1 MIIKNI
7 LNRSYHYTMKNKIQY
22 TFWEL
27 INECSIEIPTIQR
40 DYTYGRESAKSI
52 CEKLI
57 GSILNSLKKDNY
69 PLHLDFVYGKKLGIE
84 NFNELER
91 NKNSID
97 TLLVSLKNYAENL
110 NIEIDF
116 ETNQKNSSVAEF
128 VTFIPL
134 DGQQRLTSLFL
145 IHWYV
150 ANLLNKEDAKITLK
164 RFKYA
169 TRSSSKEF
177 LLFLVKNY
185 FHTENKSELL
195 SESIENHEDFFTKW
209 KKDPTVLGML
219 IVLDMIHK
227 QFIEKQLDDI
237 RVWENLTSKDIVTF
251 DFFDLDDFELTDELY
266 LKMNARGKKLTHF
279 ENFKAWLNKNQSEN
293 IQIEDWKKKLDLDWN
308 DLFWNE
314 KAINESKIDTTYL
327 QYFKNMFLGDY
338 LLNENVSEKDENVD
352 LLRLNSEFN
361 PILLFENSEVFRV
374 NINNYLILLECFS
387 NFKVEVSLNPLY
399 YDIKNLNDFFFN
411 KNQGLTWWHTTLNFA
426 ISRYIIANKNDLKY
440 LNQWVRVISNLI
452 YNTPIESPK
461 LFSEAAN
468 AITKLIDRFQDRNI
482 YNVLKELNA
491 SEIDFFAEKQKEEE
505 IVKARLIDDEP
516 ICDWENLFIK
526 LEYHNYFYGQIGF
539 IFKLDES
546 IDFEVFKENSR
557 KVSLMFSEDTMKDYN
572 YILFRSLLT
581 YGNCFFNGG
590 NTFTYPT
597 NVRGTLRNRNE
608 NWRRFFDNKLKYI
621 KKLNDA
627 ISSSEINIV
636 EKLNEIIKGH
646 EDNSS
651 YLGTLIKNSRLLK
664 YPEKNH
670 IRLYANGYYLLKTTR
685 IFGYYTELY
694 TYNWFIKNENN
705 KDFEIAYRYGIGES
719 NLKNTGIEVD
729 KKYFIHFDKDSNNFK
744 IDLFEDKTFENID
757 EIFIE
762 LKNN

>member
-1 MIIKNI
+1 
-7 LNRSYHYTMKNKIQY
+7 MKNKIQY

-57 GSILNSLKKDNY
+57 GSILNSLKNDNQS
-69 PLHLDFVYGKKLGIE
+69 LHLDFVYGKKLGVE

-116 ETNQKNSSVAEF
+116 ETNQKNSSVAEV

-150 ANLLNKEDAKITLK
+150 ANLLKKEDAKKTLK
-164 RFKYA
+164 RFRYA

-177 LLFLVKNY
+177 LQFLVNHN
-185 FHTENKSELL
+185 FHFENKNNLL

-219 IVLDMIHK
+219 IVLDIIDEK
-227 QFIEKQLDDI
+227 FIEKQLEAI
-237 RVWENLTSKDIVTF
+237 KVWENLTTKDIVTF

-279 ENFKAWLNKNQSEN
+279 ENFKAWLNKNHSEN

-314 KAINESKIDTTYL
+314 KALNESKIDTTYL
-327 QYFKNMFLGDY
+327 QFFKNMFLGDY
-338 LLNENVSEKDENVD
+338 LLNENISEKDENID

-361 PILLFENSEVFRV
+361 PISLFENSESFRV
-374 NINNYLILLECFS
+374 NINNYLVLLEYFS
-387 NFKVEVSLNPLY
+387 NSKVETLLNPLY
-399 YDIKNLNDFFFN
+399 YDVTNLNDFFFN

-461 LFSEAAN
+461 LFTEAAN
-468 AITKLIDRFQDRNI
+468 AITKLIVRFQNRNI

-516 ICDWENLFIK
+516 IYDWENLFIE
-526 LEYHNYFYGQIGF
+526 LEFQNYFYGQIGF
-539 IFKLDES
+539 IFKLHES
-546 IDFEVFKENSR
+546 IDYKTFKENSR
-557 KVSLMFSEDTMKDYN
+557 KVSLLFAEEIMKDYN
-572 YILFRSLLT
+572 YVLFRSLLT

-590 NTFTYPT
+590 NTLTYPT
-597 NVRGTLRNRNE
+597 NLRGTLRNRNE
-608 NWRRFFDNKLKYI
+608 NWRKFFDNKLIFI
-621 KKLNDA
+621 KKLSDD
-627 ISSSEINIV
+627 ISSSEVNIL
-636 EKLNEIIKGH
+636 EKLKKIIKDY

-651 YLGTLIKNSRLLK
+651 YLGTLIKNSKLLK

-670 IRLYANGYYLLKTTR
+670 IRLYSNGYYLLKTSR

-694 TYNWFIKNENN
+694 TYNWFLKNEKNN
-705 KDFEIAYRYGIGES
+705 DFEISYRFGIGES
-719 NLKNTGIEVD
+719 NLTNTGLEVN
-729 KKYFIHFDKDSNNFK
+729 KKYFIHFDKEANNFK
-744 IDLFEDKTFENID
+744 IDLLEGKKFENID
-757 EIFIE
+757 EIFNE
-762 LKNN
+762 LKNK